1 MAHSSGAGALRERF
15 TIRRAVKTDDGYGG
29 QTETWTDYLTLPA
42 AITYS
47 RGGETV
53 IAARLQAQQPAI
65 LRVRNFAASRDIKP
79 TDRAVNART
88 GEVFNIREYPREAR
102 DSRGYLE
109 FLVQAGTP

>member
-1 MAHSSGAGALRERF
+1 MGSGDLREKF
-15 TIRRAVKTDDGYGG
+15 TIRRATLADDGHGG
-29 QTETWTDYLTLPA
+29 KIETWADYLTCA
-42 AITYS
+42 AEITFS

-65 LRVRNFAASRDIKP
+65 LRIRTSALARGILP
-79 TDRAVNART
+79 TDKAVNART

-109 FLVQAGTP
+109 FLVQAGNP

>member
-1 MAHSSGAGALRERF
+1 MGSGDLREKF
-15 TIRRAVKTDDGYGG
+15 TIRRAALTDDGYGG
-29 QTETWTDYLTLPA
+29 QIETWSDYLTCA
-42 AITYS
+42 AEITFS

-79 TDRAVNART
+79 TDKAVNTRT

-102 DSRGYLE
+102 DRRGYLE
-109 FLVQAGTP
+109 FLVQAGNP